1 MEGLLSMGLRR
12 LVLIV
17 ILTFLFCF
25 CFSIYKSCIN
35 VIELGDIIKE
45 AKNKSDNRMIMKFTE
60 ALREKLQK
68 RFPDFGT
75 DRELHRFG
83 NYMNPSLKGLHLK
96 LLKIFNETK
105 EELEEKLGEWKP
117 EPEQRTMRM

>member
-1 MEGLLSMGLRR
+1 MEGLLWMGLRR

-17 ILTFLFCF
+17 IPTFLFCF
-25 CFSIYKSCIN
+25 YFLIYKSWIN
-35 VIELGDIIKE
+35 VIELGRHHQGDQE
-45 AKNKSDNRMIMKFTE
+45 QEWQQFTE

-68 RFPDFGT
+68 RIPDFGT

-83 NYMNPSLKGLHLK
+83 NYMNPSLKALHLK

>member
-1 MEGLLSMGLRR
+1 MSLSWGN
-12 LVLIV
+12 I
-17 ILTFLFCF
+17 
-25 CFSIYKSCIN
+25 
-35 VIELGDIIKE
+35 IEE
-45 AKNKSDNRMIMKFTE
+45 AKNKSDNRMIMKFTK

-117 EPEQRTMRM
+117 EPEQRTMRI